1 MKKTVPILSLILAFA
16 LFTPSAHAYWVWSPD
31 LGKWVN
37 PKNASKDTPEE
48 QYAWALEFYNMKN
61 WDRAIEEFGKIPE
74 AFPSSRLAAEGV
86 YYTGQSWEE
95 KKDLAKAADAYQ
107 KLVDRYP
114 YSDRIKDAVKR
125 EFEIGNQFADGAK
138 MKLVGMPLLSGQEKA
153 LEIYKHIVKSAP
165 FGTYGDQAQFKIGE
179 VYKAQAEFEEAQKAF
194 QAVVDEYPSSDLVP
208 KARYQIAYCSMQ
220 ASKKSQYNEQYAQR
234 AIEEFEGFKNTFPG
248 DQQTVEADEAI
259 KALRAKK
266 ALSNLETAQFY
277 EKQGK
282 LASAKVYY
290 QEVANKYPDTP
301 SGEIARKKADEF
313 ASGDEKKAEG
323 GSGGS
328 KWPKFGM
335 PKLW

>member
-1 MKKTVPILSLILAFA
+1 MKKAILFVSMLLAFA
-16 LFTPSAHAYWVWSPD
+16 VLAPSVHAYWVWSPD

-48 QYAWALEFYNMKN
+48 QFAWGMELYNKKD
-61 WDRAIEEFGKIPE
+61 WDRAIEEFEKLPE

-86 YYTGQSWEE
+86 FYIGLAWEE
-95 KKDLAKAADAYQ
+95 RKDLAKAADAFQ

-125 EFEIGNQFADGAK
+125 EFEIANQFADGAK
-138 MKLVGMPLLSGQEKA
+138 MKLVGVPLLSGQEKA
-153 LEIYKHIVKSAP
+153 LDIYKHIVKSSP
-165 FGTYGDQAQFKIGE
+165 FGTYGDQAQFRIGE

-194 QAVVDEYPSSDLVP
+194 QAVVDEYPSSDLVS

-248 DQQTVEADEAI
+248 DQQTLEADESI

-290 QEVANKYPDTP
+290 QEVASKYSDTP
-301 SGEIARKKADEF
+301 SGEFARKKMDEF
-313 ASGDEKKAEG
+313 AGQGEKKQG
-323 GSGGS
+323 GSGGI
-328 KWPKFGM
+328 KWPK
-335 PKLW
+335 LW